1 MRLVVQRVSS
11 AKVDVDGAEVAS
23 IGRGM
28 AILVGVRNA
37 DTVDSARHLAAKVA
51 RLRIFAD
58 EAGKMNLSVSEVGGA
73 VLVIPQFTLHADTRK
88 GNRPSF
94 VEAAPPALAE
104 QLIEEFTA
112 ALQSEGLQVAEGR
125 FGAHMQVT
133 LTNDGPVTIILDD

>member
-11 AKVDVDGAEVAS
+11 AKVDVDGAEVSS

-51 RLRIFAD
+51 RLRIFPD

>member
-1 MRLVVQRVSS
+1 
-11 AKVDVDGAEVAS
+11 
-23 IGRGM
+23 M

-51 RLRIFAD
+51 RLRIFPD